1 MKWLSQIHVQ
11 EDQYLGKFQARWY
24 RTLKGEMI
32 DGEMKWVE
40 TAITK
45 LHLKS
50 FVARVTKSGDTYKV
64 QTLVLNDGT
73 PIKSV
78 EVKVDEG
85 SWQPA
90 TADPSTT
97 AKYGWKLYNYSWK
110 GAPAGEHT
118 LVSRVTDVNGQVQ
131 PTEEELQVKK
141 TFLQVVSRFTSRS
154 WVLKSGR
161 RSKLVASCRASSM
174 SSLSRVSPMRP
185 SSVCVTVVR
194 RVRLSVLDARRH
206 NRRGDRSIH
215 PGRRFLFQLHRVGER
230 GAEAALHLFPHGLG
244 EDAVEREGHQ
254 HLPVADQWSDAEAAL
269 GLSIGRRRQ
278 DEA

>member
-1 MKWLSQIHVQ
+1 
-11 EDQYLGKFQARWY
+11 
-24 RTLKGEMI
+24 MI

-141 TFLQVVSRFTSRS
+141 TFLEDNSQ
-154 WVLKSGR
+154 
-161 RSKLVASCRASSM
+161 
-174 SSLSRVSPMRP
+174 
-185 SSVCVTVVR
+185 
-194 RVRLSVLDARRH
+194 
-206 NRRGDRSIH
+206 H
-215 PGRRFLFQLHRVGER
+215 PRKVML
-230 GAEAALHLFPHGLG
+230 A
-244 EDAVEREGHQ
+244 
-254 HLPVADQWSDAEAAL
+254 
-269 GLSIGRRRQ
+269 
-278 DEA
+278 